1 MKGSNPIK
9 IHILNRAGR
18 KGFVNIKITAMTFGD
33 GQMRTGKSPFRVCPT
48 ASEIPPPRWG
58 RARVGVEEVQYIL
71 QLQWF
76 PPPLIP
82 SHQGRGNELLDRLTE
97 GIFSA
102 CIREAFHRC
111 SLSVQM
117 IQSPGSKPAGLQRL
131 SSGMRRI
138 GDFRVDFDSARFRP
152 RAQHTGTIAYGSRSL
167 FPVHRKVAPLL
178 QCSLAR
184 RRSRKTIKPSLPRR
198 RESR

>member
-1 MKGSNPIK
+1 MGEGEGGGGGGAIYS
-9 IHILNRAGR
+9 
-18 KGFVNIKITAMTFGD
+18 
-33 GQMRTGKSPFRVCPT
+33 S
-48 ASEIPPPRWG
+48 AS
-58 RARVGVEEVQYIL
+58 
-71 QLQWF
+71 WF
-76 PPPLIP
+76 PPPLYP
-82 SHQGRGNELLDRLTE
+82 LLSEPLALRAGGHQGRGNELLDRLTE